1 MPTMLSQDAVPYPG
15 INMSHFYSAYHRD
28 LQSQHETL
36 DLADRLES
44 MIVAPEISEQH
55 QPFIESRDFFFLTTI
70 DQRGYPTCSHK
81 GGKPGLIS
89 VVNPRELAFPSY
101 DGNGMYLSM
110 GNINGNAKI
119 GILLIDFETPHRIRI
134 HGDARIE
141 IDDDLMDKYPGA
153 ELIVRVAVQEIFI
166 NCPRYIHRM
175 TPTQPSK
182 YIPSEHGE
190 APMPQWKRIDAVQDV
205 LPPKDQGVADALGG
219 IITPEAYGELV
230 LKGEG

>member
-1 MPTMLSQDAVPYPG
+1 M
-15 INMSHFYSAYHRD
+15 NHFYSSYHRD

-44 MIVAPEISEQH
+44 MIVGQEISEQH

-70 DQRGYPTCSHK
+70 DQRGYPTCSYK
-81 GGKPGLIS
+81 GGRSGLIT

-101 DGNGMYLSM
+101 DGNGMYFSM

-119 GILLIDFETPHRIRI
+119 GMLLIDFETPHRIRI
-134 HGDARIE
+134 HGDARTVT
-141 IDDDLMDKYPGA
+141 DDELMKKYPGA
-153 ELIVRVAVQEIFI
+153 EMIVRVALQDIFI

-175 TPTQPSK
+175 TPAERSK
-182 YIPSEHGE
+182 YIPSEDGQS
-190 APMPQWKRIDAVQDV
+190 PPPQWKRIDAVQDV
-205 LPPKDQGVADALGG
+205 LPSKDHGVAEALGG

-230 LKGEG
+230 MKGEG